1 MGSWPTRA
9 EMAAVAA
16 AALTVTFAFDDLLV
30 TASLVVLWMIWKA
43 LVVRGMPPV
52 LPLAMSFQWV
62 QIAGGLV
69 YCTIFD
75 RWMPTLDVPEHRT
88 MVMLGLGCIIA
99 LTTGLAVGVRAIG
112 LRHFSRSESEG
123 LTMRLLVI
131 SYVVLT
137 MSEGSINQFA
147 WRVPSLTQA
156 ILAIALIRLGVVYL
170 LFRRL
175 SWPRLK
181 IAPLTALLAAEVVLG
196 FLGFFAGF
204 REPLILAALVLLE
217 RARQRPSEML
227 PLAALAVVATVVGVL
242 WMGVRSE
249 FRAEFSENETFAA
262 SRSVRLERMAE
273 LVQGWASRGTRE
285 FGYDV
290 DFFVDRVWAIYY
302 PSLAI
307 QRVPL
312 LIPHTNGQFVSDA
325 VLHIVTPRI
334 LFPDKAELPSDS
346 EKVRRYSGV
355 WVAGRDEGTS
365 IAFGYAAESYVDY
378 GTTWMFAPILMFG
391 CLMGAAFAFLTRRI
405 RIADFGVPLI
415 TVAFWLS
422 LYLFERSWAKLLGDT
437 ATMFLYLGGI
447 IFVLERLV
455 RSGRL
460 KTVSQLNAGA
470 NAVRRAYRPPVPAR
484 IESGQ

>member
-1 MGSWPTRA
+1 MGSWPTRT
-9 EMAAVAA
+9 EMTAVAVG
-16 AALTVTFAFDDLLV
+16 ALGVTLAVDDLLV
-30 TASLVVLWMIWKA
+30 TASLVVLWVIWKA
-43 LVVRGMPPV
+43 LIVRGMPPV

-62 QIAGGLV
+62 QISGGLI

-99 LTTGLAVGVRAIG
+99 LTIGLAVGVRAIG
-112 LRHFSRSESEG
+112 IRHFSRSESEG
-123 LTMRLLVI
+123 LTLRLLVI

-137 MSEGSINQFA
+137 VSEGSINQFA

-175 SWPRLK
+175 SWPRLR
-181 IAPLTALLAAEVVLG
+181 IAPLMAVLGVEVVLG

-204 REPLILAALVLLE
+204 REPLIFAALVLLE
-217 RARQRPSEML
+217 RARPRPRETL
-227 PLAALAVVATVVGVL
+227 ALAALAVVATVVGVL

-249 FRAEFSENETFAA
+249 FRAGFSEDETFAE
-262 SRSVRLERMAE
+262 SRSVRFERLAE
-273 LVQGWASRGTRE
+273 LVHGWASRGTGE
-285 FGYDV
+285 FAYDV

-312 LIPHTNGQFVSDA
+312 LIPHTNGQFVTDA
-325 VLHIVTPRI
+325 VLHIVTPRV
-334 LFPDKAELPSDS
+334 LFPDKPDLPSDS

-378 GTTWMFAPILMFG
+378 GKVWMFAPVLIFG

-415 TVAFWLS
+415 TVVFWLS

-447 IFVLERLV
+447 IVILEQLV

-460 KTVSQLNAGA
+460 KTVTQSNAAGA
-470 NAVRRAYRPPVPAR
+470 RRVYTSPAPAQ
-484 IESGQ
+484 IESSQ